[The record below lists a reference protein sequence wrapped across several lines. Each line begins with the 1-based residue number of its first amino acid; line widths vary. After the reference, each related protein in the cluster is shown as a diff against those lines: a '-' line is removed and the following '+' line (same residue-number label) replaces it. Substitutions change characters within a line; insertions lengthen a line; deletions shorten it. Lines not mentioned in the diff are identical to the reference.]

1 MRILLFLFIISIKFV
16 NAEVID
22 IDNSEL
28 KNLIANDINI
38 IDVRTQNEWKSTGII
53 EGSILIS
60 LLDKKNKFIFE
71 NWYKDFNK
79 KITKNESIIF
89 VCALGIRSKFISNL
103 INKKKPDLKI
113 YNLKKGINNWIR
125 SGNKISRLSY

>member
-89 VCALGIRSKFISNL
+89 VCAVGVRSKFISNL
-103 INKKKPDLKI
+103 VNKKKPDLKI

>member
-28 KNLIANDINI
+28 KNLIEKDINI
-38 IDVRTQNEWKSTGII
+38 IDVRTQNEWKSNGII

-71 NWYKDFNK
+71 NWYEDFNK
-79 KITKNESIIF
+79 KISKNESVIF
-89 VCALGIRSKFISNL
+89 VCALGVRSKYISNL

-113 YNLKKGINNWIR
+113 YNLKKGINDWIR
-125 SGNKISRLSY
+125 SGNKVSRL

>member
-1 MRILLFLFIISIKFV
+1 MRTLLFLFIISIKFV

-28 KNLIANDINI
+28 KNLIAKDINI

-71 NWYKDFNK
+71 NWYEDFNK
-79 KITKNESIIF
+79 KISKNESVIF

>member
-28 KNLIANDINI
+28 KNLIEKDINI

-60 LLDKKNKFIFE
+60 LLDKKNKFIFD
-71 NWYKDFNK
+71 NWYEDFNK
-79 KITKNESIIF
+79 KISKNESVIL
-89 VCALGIRSKFISNL
+89 VCAFGVRSKYISNL
-103 INKKKPDLKI
+103 IKQKKPDLKI
-113 YNLKKGINNWIR
+113 YNLKKGINDWIR
-125 SGNKISRLSY
+125 SGNKISRLSN

>member
-1 MRILLFLFIISIKFV
+1 MRILLFLFIISIKLV

-28 KNLIANDINI
+28 KNLIEKDINI

-71 NWYKDFNK
+71 NWYEDFKK
-79 KITKNESIIF
+79 KISKNESVIF
-89 VCALGIRSKFISNL
+89 VCALGVRSKFISNL
-103 INKKKPDLKI
+103 VNKKKPDLKI

>member
-1 MRILLFLFIISIKFV
+1 MRIVLLLFIFSIKFV

-28 KNLIANDINI
+28 KNLIEKDINI

-71 NWYKDFNK
+71 NWYEDFNK
-79 KITKNESIIF
+79 KISKNESVIF
-89 VCALGIRSKFISNL
+89 VCAVGVRSKFISNL
-103 INKKKPDLKI
+103 INKKNQTLKFI
-113 YNLKKGINNWIR
+113 TLKKG
-125 SGNKISRLSY
+125 

>member
-28 KNLIANDINI
+28 KNLIEKDINI
-38 IDVRTQNEWKSTGII
+38 IDVRTQNEWESTGII

-71 NWYKDFNK
+71 NWYEDFKK
-79 KITKNESIIF
+79 KISKNESVIF
-89 VCALGIRSKFISNL
+89 VCALGVRSKYISNL

-113 YNLKKGINNWIR
+113 YNLKKGINDWIR

>member
-1 MRILLFLFIISIKFV
+1 MRILLLLFIFSIKFV

-22 IDNSEL
+22 IDNSDL
-28 KNLIANDINI
+28 KNLIAKGINI

-71 NWYKDFNK
+71 NWYEDFNK
-79 KITKNESIIF
+79 KISKNESVIF
-89 VCALGIRSKFISNL
+89 VCALGVRSKFISNL
-103 INKKKPDLKI
+103 VNKKKPDLKI

>member
-1 MRILLFLFIISIKFV
+1 MRSLLFLFIFFIKFV

-28 KNLIANDINI
+28 KNLIEKDINI
-38 IDVRTQNEWKSTGII
+38 IDVRTQKEWKSTGII
-53 EGSILIS
+53 KGSILIS

-71 NWYKDFNK
+71 NWYEDFNK
-79 KITKNESIIF
+79 KMSKNVSVIF
-89 VCALGIRSKFISNL
+89 VCAVGVRSKFISNL
-103 INKKKPDLKI
+103 VNKKKPDLKI

>member
-28 KNLIANDINI
+28 KNLIEKDINI
-38 IDVRTQNEWKSTGII
+38 IDVRTQNEWESTGII

-71 NWYKDFNK
+71 NWYEDFKK
-79 KITKNESIIF
+79 KISKNESVIF
-89 VCALGIRSKFISNL
+89 VCALGVRSKYISNL

-113 YNLKKGINNWIR
+113 YNLKKGINDWIR
-125 SGNKISRLSY
+125 SGNKISRLSN

>member
-28 KNLIANDINI
+28 KNLIEKDVNI

-71 NWYKDFNK
+71 NWYEDFNK
-79 KITKNESIIF
+79 KISKNDSVII
-89 VCALGIRSKFISNL
+89 VCALGVRSRYISHL

-125 SGNKISRLSY
+125 SGNKIYRLSH

>member
-1 MRILLFLFIISIKFV
+1 MRILLFLFIFSIKFV

-28 KNLIANDINI
+28 KNLIDKNINI

-71 NWYKDFNK
+71 NWYENFNK
-79 KITKNESIIF
+79 KISKNESVIF
-89 VCALGIRSKFISNL
+89 VCALGVRSKYISNL

-113 YNLKKGINNWIR
+113 YNLKKGINDWIR
-125 SGNKISRLSY
+125 SGNKISRLSN

>member
-1 MRILLFLFIISIKFV
+1 MRIVLLLFIFSIKFV

-28 KNLIANDINI
+28 KNLIEKDINI

-71 NWYKDFNK
+71 NWYENFNK
-79 KITKNESIIF
+79 KISKNESVIF
-89 VCALGIRSKFISNL
+89 VCALGVRSKYISNL

-113 YNLKKGINNWIR
+113 YNLKKGINDWIR
-125 SGNKISRLSY
+125 SGNKISRLIY

>member
-1 MRILLFLFIISIKFV
+1 MRIVLLLFIFSIKFV

-28 KNLIANDINI
+28 KNLIEKDINI

-71 NWYKDFNK
+71 NWYENFNK
-79 KITKNESIIF
+79 KISKNESVIF
-89 VCALGIRSKFISNL
+89 VCALGVRSKYISNL

-113 YNLKKGINNWIR
+113 YNLKKRINDWIR
-125 SGNKISRLSY
+125 SGNKISRLSN

>member
-1 MRILLFLFIISIKFV
+1 MRTLLFLFIISIKFV

-28 KNLIANDINI
+28 KNLIEKDINI
-38 IDVRTQNEWKSTGII
+38 IDVRTQNEWESTGII

-71 NWYKDFNK
+71 NWYEDFKK
-79 KITKNESIIF
+79 KISKNESVIF
-89 VCALGIRSKFISNL
+89 VCALGVRSKFISNL
-103 INKKKPDLKI
+103 VNKKKPDLKI

>member
-28 KNLIANDINI
+28 KNLIEKDINI

-71 NWYKDFNK
+71 NWYEYFNK
-79 KITKNESIIF
+79 KISKNEAVIF
-89 VCALGIRSKFISNL
+89 VCALGVRSKYISNL
-103 INKKKPDLKI
+103 VNKKKPDLKI
-113 YNLKKGINNWIR
+113 YNLKKGINDWIR
-125 SGNKISRLSY
+125 SGNKISKLSY

>member
-1 MRILLFLFIISIKFV
+1 MRILLFLFIITIKFV

-28 KNLIANDINI
+28 KNLIEKDINI
-38 IDVRTQNEWKSTGII
+38 IDVRTENEWKSTGII
-53 EGSILIS
+53 KGSKLIS
-60 LLDKKNKFIFE
+60 LLDKNNKFIFE
-71 NWYKDFNK
+71 NWYEDFTK
-79 KITKNESIIF
+79 KISKNESVIF
-89 VCALGIRSKFISNL
+89 VCALGVRSKFISNL

-125 SGNKISRLSY
+125 SGNKISRLSN

>member
-1 MRILLFLFIISIKFV
+1 MRTLLFLFIISIKFV

-28 KNLIANDINI
+28 KNLIAKDINI

-71 NWYKDFNK
+71 NWYEDLNK
-79 KITKNESIIF
+79 KISKNESVIF
-89 VCALGIRSKFISNL
+89 VCALGVRSKFISNL
-103 INKKKPDLKI
+103 VNKKKPDLKI

>member
-1 MRILLFLFIISIKFV
+1 MRILLFLFIISIKCV

-28 KNLIANDINI
+28 KNLIEKDIKI

-53 EGSILIS
+53 KESILIS
-60 LLDKKNKFIFE
+60 LLDKKNKFIFD

-79 KITKNESIIF
+79 KISRNEAVIL
-89 VCALGIRSKFISNL
+89 VCALGVRSKYISNL
-103 INKKKPDLKI
+103 INKKNPDLKI

-125 SGNKISRLSY
+125 SGNKITRLSN

>member
-28 KNLIANDINI
+28 KNLIEKDINI
-38 IDVRTQNEWKSTGII
+38 IDVRTQNEWESTGII

-71 NWYKDFNK
+71 NWYEDFKK
-79 KITKNESIIF
+79 KISKNESVIF
-89 VCALGIRSKFISNL
+89 VCALGVRSKFISNL
-103 INKKKPDLKI
+103 VNKKKPDLKI

>member
-1 MRILLFLFIISIKFV
+1 MRSLLFLFIFFIRFV

-28 KNLIANDINI
+28 KNLIEKDINI

-71 NWYKDFNK
+71 NWYQDFNK
-79 KITKNESIIF
+79 KISKNKSVIF
-89 VCALGIRSKFISNL
+89 VCALGVRSKYISNL

-113 YNLKKGINNWIR
+113 YNLKKGINDWIR
-125 SGNKISRLSY
+125 SGNKISRLSN

>member
-1 MRILLFLFIISIKFV
+1 MRILLFLFIITIKFV

-28 KNLIANDINI
+28 KNLIDKNINI

-53 EGSILIS
+53 EGSILMS

-71 NWYKDFNK
+71 NWYKEFNK
-79 KITKNESIIF
+79 KISKNESVIF
-89 VCALGIRSKFISNL
+89 VCALGVRSKFISNL